1 MWVSPERGIWKE
13 SIAVVLGLF
22 ANPRC
27 IINAVRSAFASSGRR
42 PPCVVMGLPWFKGTW
57 KGEGRCM
64 LGLCSVPSR
73 LCTGISVGNL

>member
-1 MWVSPERGIWKE
+1 MWVSPEKGIRKA

-22 ANPRC
+22 ANPCC
-27 IINAVRSAFASSGRR
+27 IINAVRSAFASSGRH

-57 KGEGRCM
+57 KGEGSCM

-73 LCTGISVGNL
+73 ICMGTSVGNL